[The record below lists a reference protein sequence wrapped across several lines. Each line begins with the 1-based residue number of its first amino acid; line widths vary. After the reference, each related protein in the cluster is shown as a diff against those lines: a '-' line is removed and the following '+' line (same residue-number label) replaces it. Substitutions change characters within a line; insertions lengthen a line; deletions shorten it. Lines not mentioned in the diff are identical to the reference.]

1 MAASIAWCTEKLAR
15 TTWKSSR
22 PSRTGNCVRKLGG
35 QTRRGNNDQK
45 EAEMAIAPV
54 LRTPQGCVAPL
65 PGAAHPPLPRA
76 RQALRRGGLG
86 EETGWG
92 EVPSSSARQTLEG
105 SAVR

>member
-1 MAASIAWCTEKLAR
+1 
-15 TTWKSSR
+15 
-22 PSRTGNCVRKLGG
+22 
-35 QTRRGNNDQK
+35 
-45 EAEMAIAPV
+45 MAIAPV

-76 RQALRRGGLG
+76 RQALRRRCLG

-92 EVPSSSARQTLEG
+92 EAPSSSARQTLEG